1 MKIENKYVKLKIGN
15 KFIQKKNMIL
25 DLYLNG
31 IRNAQLG
38 TQTISEIPAIR
49 WITLKFDEPMEVDY
63 SSVIPRKNYDIMFQ
77 QVEITTRKTKNSI
90 LVNYVTNDNL
100 GIYTIQKTTESG
112 NYLSL
117 KDAYEFN
124 GRKITGIGFCNE
136 INTLAYLDTS
146 EYNLIFDNSLVME
159 ISRMDLISTDGY
171 VNGYFDY
178 PFHLAQNQ
186 SKEIYNNKTLSCRL
200 YSIGLG
206 FKNGI
211 MSNEYLLEDNEVEI
225 IYPNDYSYELTLN
238 RTNLKDIQPSQK
250 QHVGIHPLE
259 STGNCIVYKYRLYI
273 STEEGYQATDEYFT
287 LSIPVEKEGN
297 LKIITKIE
305 RGD

>member
-1 MKIENKYVKLKIGN
+1 MKIENKYVNLKLGN
-15 KFIQKKNMIL
+15 KVIQKKNMIL

-38 TQTISEIPAIR
+38 TQTIKENPIIR
-49 WITLKFDEPMEVDY
+49 WVALKFDEPLEVDY

-77 QVEITTRKTKNSI
+77 QVEVTTRKTNNSI
-90 LVNYVTNDNL
+90 LINYVTNDNL
-100 GIYTIQKTTESG
+100 GIYTLQKTTESG

-146 EYNLIFDNSLVME
+146 EYNLIFNNSLVME

-186 SKEIYNNKTLSCRL
+186 SKELLEGKTLVSRL
-200 YSIGLG
+200 YSVGLG

-211 MSNEYLLEDNEVEI
+211 MANEYILENSEVEI
-225 IYPNDYSYELTLN
+225 IYPNDFTYELNLN
-238 RTNLKDIQPSQK
+238 RTSSKDIQPSTK
-250 QHVGIHPLE
+250 QHIGIYPLE
-259 STGNCIVYKYRLYI
+259 STGNCIVYKYRLYK
-273 STEEGYQATDEYFT
+273 STEEGYIATDKYFT
-287 LSIPVEKEGN
+287 LSIPVQKEGN